1 MGKYKKC
8 PRCELNYIA
17 ADEEICTVCK
27 DELSGKK
34 SIFDEEEQL
43 ICPFC
48 QRNCLTPQELM
59 CPACRAKRERRTDEP

>member
-1 MGKYKKC
+1 MKYKKC
-8 PRCELNYIA
+8 PRCELNYIT
-17 ADEEICTVCK
+17 ADEKICTVCK

-59 CPACRAKRERRTDEP
+59 CSACRAKRERRTDEQ

>member
-1 MGKYKKC
+1 MKYKKC
-8 PRCELNYIA
+8 PRCELNYIV
-17 ADEEICTVCK
+17 ADEEICIVCK